1 MDGYGKRALIID
13 DNEDILHLIGITLM
27 DRGYNVYMA
36 SDGFGGSE
44 QMKKDVMTSCWWTT
58 TCRGLT
64 VCNLSRYAA

>member
-13 DNEDILHLIGITLM
+13 DNEDILHLTGITLM
-27 DRGYNVYMA
+27 DCGYNVYTA

-58 TCRGLT
+58 TCRDLT
-64 VCNLSRYAA
+64 ACNLSRCAA